1 MVKIFITYPPIKPK
15 LCIGEVV
22 VEISGI
28 NQLLYGLNPFMFRMW
43 AKIIKDT
50 RIEKDTVISIS
61 DYSLSRTSMVFQALE
76 DICYQFDLEKP
87 MWLDSTVK
95 DFQKHSKTRFTQ
107 DNFIERIE
115 FDFLEVQVI
124 EE

>member
-1 MVKIFITYPPIKPK
+1 
-15 LCIGEVV
+15 
-22 VEISGI
+22 
-28 NQLLYGLNPFMFRMW
+28 MFRMW

>member
-1 MVKIFITYPPIKPK
+1 
-15 LCIGEVV
+15 
-22 VEISGI
+22 
-28 NQLLYGLNPFMFRMW
+28 MW

>member
-1 MVKIFITYPPIKPK
+1 
-15 LCIGEVV
+15 
-22 VEISGI
+22 
-28 NQLLYGLNPFMFRMW
+28 MFRMW
-43 AKIIKDT
+43 AKTIKDT

-87 MWLDSTVK
+87 MWLESTIK
-95 DFQKHSKTRFTQ
+95 DFKKHSKTRFTQ
-107 DNFIERIE
+107 DNFIEHIE

>member
-1 MVKIFITYPPIKPK
+1 
-15 LCIGEVV
+15 
-22 VEISGI
+22 
-28 NQLLYGLNPFMFRMW
+28 MFRMW

-95 DFQKHSKTRFTQ
+95 DFKKHSKTRFTQ
-107 DNFIERIE
+107 DNFIEHIE

>member
-1 MVKIFITYPPIKPK
+1 
-15 LCIGEVV
+15 
-22 VEISGI
+22 
-28 NQLLYGLNPFMFRMW
+28 MFRMW

-50 RIEKDTVISIS
+50 RIERDTVISIS

>member
-1 MVKIFITYPPIKPK
+1 
-15 LCIGEVV
+15 
-22 VEISGI
+22 
-28 NQLLYGLNPFMFRMW
+28 MFRMW

-95 DFQKHSKTRFTQ
+95 DFQKHDKTRFTQ